1 MSTTFKDLP
10 VRSVFTTP
18 RYPTLPRV
26 KVSDSTCCIP
36 RESPP
41 QYATIDPATVVWP
54 AIRGSE
60 AARAV
65 YSDGCIPATPPTQE
79 DITP

>member
-10 VRSVFTTP
+10 LCSVFTTP
-18 RYPTLPRV
+18 RWPTLPRV
-26 KVSDSTCCIP
+26 KVSHDLCCLP
-36 RESPP
+36 KKSPP

>member
-1 MSTTFKDLP
+1 MKY
-10 VRSVFTTP
+10 VR
-18 RYPTLPRV
+18 
-26 KVSDSTCCIP
+26 
-36 RESPP
+36 
-41 QYATIDPATVVWP
+41 ATIDPATVVWP

-65 YSDGCIPATPPTQE
+65 YSDGCIPAATPPTQE